1 MECPACSG
9 TLHEVVVEDITLDV
23 CREGCAGIW
32 FDNHELQKVDEAHE
46 SAGESLLEIAR
57 AEGVRVDHTRKR
69 SCPRCDGQVMMQ
81 HFFSVKREVEVDECP
96 ACGGF
101 WLDHGELGAIR
112 TQFDTEDERKEA
124 AKAYFEEVFGEDL
137 DKMRSES
144 QEKLERVQRITRIFR
159 FLCPSYYIPGK
170 QSWGAY

>member
-32 FDNHELQKVDEAHE
+32 FDNYELDKVDEAHE
-46 SAGESLLEIAR
+46 SAGEPLLEIAR
-57 AEGVRVDHTRKR
+57 NERVRVDHTRKR

-124 AKAYFEEVFGEDL
+124 AEAYFEEVFGEDL

-144 QEKLERVQRITRIFR
+144 REKLERVQRITRIFR